1 MLEKTLLEKM
11 QEAHKAHEIGQYV
24 YYNTGKVDSE
34 EKEIAKRINNSWYN
48 TGTDDIEYVLCK
60 GVEFYANRCEFD
72 SFKMT
77 LKLGL
82 IFDPKDVNDDTS
94 IKEDAKPV
102 NNFVRFFT
110 GDLYCYQNGELTN
123 EPGKSLYEPSR
134 QGYVNYNKLVSM
146 FDRSGVTYNG
156 PKSFDS
162 FKDAILKGEKFE
174 ISVSADLTKKKEEPK
189 EVNFEE
195 EKAED
200 KGRSFVKRIF
210 SRR

>member
-1 MLEKTLLEKM
+1 
-11 QEAHKAHEIGQYV
+11 
-24 YYNTGKVDSE
+24 
-34 EKEIAKRINNSWYN
+34 
-48 TGTDDIEYVLCK
+48 
-60 GVEFYANRCEFD
+60 
-72 SFKMT
+72 MT

-200 KGRSFVKRIF
+200 KGRAFVKRIF